1 METQTVLFNNSNQMP
16 EGLYIEL
23 MNKLKIDFNDNTKPK
38 REVIVIH
45 KSVAK
50 TIAMTKIEL
59 QQAIIKGSIGWLD
72 REEILLNLPTRKYDY
87 VALKDLCHR
96 RGLPF
101 MKLNPRWVANEALIA
116 QSNVS
121 REELRHSFSS
131 PGFFHL

>member
-1 METQTVLFNNSNQMP
+1 METQTVLFNNSSQMP

-23 MNKLKIDFNDNTKPK
+23 MNKLKIDFNEIKPK

-59 QQAIIKGSIGWLD
+59 QQSIIKNSAEWLD
-72 REEILLNLPTRKYDY
+72 REEILLNLPTRMYHY
-87 VALKDLCHR
+87 IALKDLCHR
-96 RGLPF
+96 RGLPV